1 MLFIVYGRISHRLL
15 LLLVG
20 FVRFGLLM
28 VLRCSTYP
36 TLGVV
41 VLLGVFFSHCRQYIH
56 LDGIVDV
63 TKVPTGFAIAIN
75 EYRF

>member
-1 MLFIVYGRISHRLL
+1 V
-15 LLLVG
+15 
-20 FVRFGLLM
+20 
-28 VLRCSTYP
+28 
-36 TLGVV
+36 GVV
-41 VLLGVFFSHCRQYIH
+41 VLFGVFFCHCRQYIH